1 MSEHIIDLDAIKPQ
15 ERFIKIGD
23 KKINVTIVSFER
35 ILDIVDRIDKLSDPD
50 KGTSSQRWILETFSD
65 VTKTILKDA
74 DPEITDEWLEDNI
87 DATRMIKLITELV
100 MPILNEMDVDVN
112 AGLPK
117 QKETKKNSS

>member
-50 KGTSSQRWILETFSD
+50 KGTSSQRWILETFND

-87 DATRMIKLITELV
+87 DAPRMIKLITELV
-100 MPILNEMDVDVN
+100 MPILNEMDIDVN
-112 AGLPK
+112 AGASK